1 MHSAS
6 RQGNNG
12 LDSLPASTLASNRSG
27 FAMMNNM
34 NTDNTSNNLINAAVL
49 TVGETTSEKKH
60 IDE

>member
-1 MHSAS
+1 
-6 RQGNNG
+6 
-12 LDSLPASTLASNRSG
+12 
-27 FAMMNNM
+27 MMNNM